1 MRKEHWK
8 MLPKLVRPLR
18 GGRNGVYLGNLIQAI
33 LGMPP
38 SEGGAGLTLRRVGVY
53 EGWRVERADVEIDQ
67 VVKGMGVECEKEAKS
82 VVVKSDW

>member
-1 MRKEHWK
+1 

-38 SEGGAGLTLRRVGVY
+38 SEDGAGLTLRRVVFM
-53 EGWRVERADVEIDQ
+53 RV
-67 VVKGMGVECEKEAKS
+67 GGSS
-82 VVVKSDW
+82 VPVLDLIKW